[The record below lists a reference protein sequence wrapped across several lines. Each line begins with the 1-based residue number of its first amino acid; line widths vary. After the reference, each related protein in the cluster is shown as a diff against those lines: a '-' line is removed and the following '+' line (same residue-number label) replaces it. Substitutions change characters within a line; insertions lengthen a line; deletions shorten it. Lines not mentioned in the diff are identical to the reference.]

1 MRSFKL
7 DGRGCVAALRRSREG
22 GQWVYVCKKDK
33 KRMTY
38 IGSEGKNGTG
48 R

>member
-7 DGRGCVAALRRSREG
+7 LGGGCVAALKRSKAG
-22 GQWVYVCKKDK
+22 KKGK
-33 KRMTY
+33 KRMRTY
-38 IGSEGKNGTG
+38 IGGSEGKNGTG